1 MSGPPDDY
9 RESGEALDFAG
20 CDTFAKRVALAKRV
34 FYRVM
39 GDSRLDEFEPGLI
52 SADVP
57 VSVAPG
63 VPAIE
68 GIPPPPPPPRVRPV
82 VTDER
87 LPTVVVPDPLPTLTE
102 EGGKMDQ
109 YHPER
114 FGTQLVFGVFGLEAF
129 NLSVL
134 VQGFGIGNGPG
145 AIFLRI
151 MRHNAVMNNMEVMSW
166 ADVDFFVD
174 SFVDQARAFVHEIG
188 HRVEASLQSVR
199 RRVRSVLWNYG
210 AWCSDIPRVT
220 VPEYRNGFH
229 LVSDVFCLGPP
240 RFHVLS
246 HDKRE
251 TMPGNQ
257 VAVVFSC
264 PWLTPMILRGF
275 GANTVE
281 RFVHDVQNRLL
292 GGAVVDF
299 VRAAVVEAR
308 VRNTYYTRAESP
320 EPSDDD
326 AGLVRRTR
334 MRV

>member
-1 MSGPPDDY
+1 
-9 RESGEALDFAG
+9 
-20 CDTFAKRVALAKRV
+20 
-34 FYRVM
+34 
-39 GDSRLDEFEPGLI
+39 
-52 SADVP
+52 
-57 VSVAPG
+57 
-63 VPAIE
+63 
-68 GIPPPPPPPRVRPV
+68 
-82 VTDER
+82 
-87 LPTVVVPDPLPTLTE
+87 
-102 EGGKMDQ
+102 
-109 YHPER
+109 
-114 FGTQLVFGVFGLEAF
+114 
-129 NLSVL
+129 
-134 VQGFGIGNGPG
+134 
-145 AIFLRI
+145 
-151 MRHNAVMNNMEVMSW
+151 MEVKTW
-166 ADVDFFVD
+166 ADVNRFVD
-174 SFVDQARAFVHEIG
+174 RLVDEARLFVDEIG
-188 HRVEASLQSVR
+188 NRLEPALVDARRIVR
-199 RRVRSVLWNYG
+199 RVLDADWS
-210 AWCSDIPRVT
+210 SDLPAVL

-251 TMPGNQ
+251 TMRGNQ

>member
-9 RESGEALDFAG
+9 RESAEALDFAG
-20 CDTFAKRVALAKRV
+20 CDTFVKRVALAKRV

-68 GIPPPPPPPRVRPV
+68 GLPPPLRRGRWRWRSTIAGP
-82 VTDER
+82 ER
-87 LPTVVVPDPLPTLTE
+87 SPEPSE
-102 EGGKMDQ
+102 EALKMDQ

-151 MRHNAVMNNMEVMSW
+151 MRHNAVMDNTEVMSW
-166 ADVDFFVD
+166 ADVDFFVA